1 MTALREGRGRGG
13 DAKGRSLRK
22 AASNKG
28 FVWSSRGG
36 GVGVVRAK
44 GLWDSGGGDKKEI
57 LHSAESSG
65 ASEKPLCTTSLG
77 PQPQKRIPHR
87 RSPTTGDR
95 IRDDRLGKRN
105 RKSKSVL
112 LQRRK
117 DMAPGWGAGVLCPY
131 AKTRKKQIPHP
142 GRQRQAARSSG

>member
-1 MTALREGRGRGG
+1 
-13 DAKGRSLRK
+13 
-22 AASNKG
+22 
-28 FVWSSRGG
+28 
-36 GVGVVRAK
+36 VGVVRAK

-57 LHSAESSG
+57 RHSAESSG

-77 PQPQKRIPHR
+77 PQAQKRIFHR

-95 IRDDRLGKRN
+95 IRDDRLRKEN

-117 DMAPGWGAGVLCPY
+117 DAAPGWGAGVLCPY
-131 AKTRKKQIPHP
+131 TKARKKQIPHP
-142 GRQRQAARSSG
+142 GRQRQAAQGSG